1 MVIICIVLITMLQIK
16 YGLNVKICFKTVV
29 VFHKYTVMCIGI
41 PGTQSHILMMGMG
54 GGGPRDIYILINRNF
69 LGLQNLL

>member
-54 GGGPRDIYILINRNF
+54 GGSKGYLHFD
-69 LGLQNLL
+69 Q